1 MRINLNADLGESFGP
16 WTLGDDAAMLAIV
29 DSANIACGAHAGD
42 PNVMR
47 RTVHLAAANR
57 VSLGAHPSFPD
68 LQGFGRR
75 AMPMSATELENQ
87 IAFQVG
93 ALAGIAA
100 LEGAHLTHIKPHGAL
115 NNIAC
120 GDRAVA
126 DTICR
131 SIKAIEQN
139 LILLAPASSQLV
151 AAGHAAG
158 LKVIEEIF
166 ADRAYQANGE
176 LLPRSR
182 PGAVLHEP
190 AECVAHVMAMLEAGA
205 LVAIDGSQIAT
216 AIGSICVH
224 GDNPAAVAVARAV
237 RTALAAAGYELVGLP
252 ELGTT
257 TR

>member
-1 MRINLNADLGESFGP
+1 MRINLNADLGESFGT
-16 WTLGDDAAMLAIV
+16 WTMGDDAAMLAIV

-100 LEGAHLTHIKPHGAL
+100 LEAAHLTHIKPHGAL

-131 SIKAIEQN
+131 SIKAIDQN
-139 LILLAPASSQLV
+139 LILLAPATSQLV

-176 LLPRSR
+176 LLPRSQ
-182 PGAVLHEP
+182 PGAVLHDA
-190 AECVAHVMAMLEAGA
+190 AECVEHVLAILAAGA
-205 LVAIDGSQIAT
+205 LIAVDGSRLAT
-216 AIGSICVH
+216 PIGSICVH
-224 GDNPAAVAVARAV
+224 GDNPHAVDVARAI
-237 RTALAAAGYELVGLP
+237 RHALTEAGHSLLP
-252 ELGTT
+252 LTEM
-257 TR
+257 